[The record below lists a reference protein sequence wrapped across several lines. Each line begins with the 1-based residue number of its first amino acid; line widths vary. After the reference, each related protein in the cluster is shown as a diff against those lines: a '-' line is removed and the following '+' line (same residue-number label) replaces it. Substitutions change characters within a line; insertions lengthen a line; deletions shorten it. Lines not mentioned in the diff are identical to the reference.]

1 MLYYIMYIFAYYI
14 LNPEHTMITIRT
26 NSTDPYYNLAAEEY
40 FLKYTDLDVFMLWQN
55 HKTAVI
61 GKNQNVYA
69 EINLSFARE
78 NGITVIRR
86 MTGGGAV
93 YHDLGN
99 VNYTFITSKEKS
111 GTLNFAYFT
120 SPIISSLES
129 LGVKAELS
137 GRNDI
142 LCGGLKVSGN
152 AQFSDEKRVL
162 HHGTLLFDTDLSLMP
177 ELLTVDPA
185 KIQAKSI
192 KSVRSRVANIKSLL
206 ADDTITVQSFMDITD
221 NYVSKMYNAVS
232 HKITPAENEAI
243 MKIRE
248 KYTRDEWNFPAKGTF
263 DCRSKKYGSY
273 GLIDIC
279 YSVKGG
285 VIENISIYGDF
296 FGVKDITEI
305 SQKLTKIPHSKTN
318 VKKVLENTD
327 ISEYISGITK
337 EEFINMLFE

>member
-1 MLYYIMYIFAYYI
+1 
-14 LNPEHTMITIRT
+14 MITVRT

-69 EINLSFARE
+69 EINLPFARE
-78 NGITVIRR
+78 NGITVVRR
-86 MTGGGAV
+86 ITGGGAV

-99 VNYTFITSKEKS
+99 VNYTFITSREKA

-120 SPIISSLES
+120 SPVISSLES

-162 HHGTLLFDTDLSLMP
+162 HHGTLLFDSDLSLMP
-177 ELLTVDPA
+177 ELLTVDPE
-185 KIQAKSI
+185 KIRSKSI
-192 KSVRSRVANIKSLL
+192 KSVKSRVVNIKSLL
-206 ADDTITVQSFMDITD
+206 HDKNISVKDFMDMTD
-221 NYVSKMYNAVS
+221 KYVSEMYNAQPYEIMPS
-232 HKITPAENEAI
+232 DKEAI

-248 KYTRDEWNFPAKGTF
+248 RYICEEWNFPAKGTF

-273 GLIDIC
+273 GLIDIY
-279 YSVKGG
+279 YSVKSGK
-285 VIENISIYGDF
+285 IESVSIYGDF
-296 FGVKDITEI
+296 FGTKDVSEI
-305 SQKLTKIPHSKTN
+305 SKILTNIPHSRSVIKEALKETN
-318 VKKVLENTD
+318 
-327 ISEYISGITK
+327 ISEYISGITN